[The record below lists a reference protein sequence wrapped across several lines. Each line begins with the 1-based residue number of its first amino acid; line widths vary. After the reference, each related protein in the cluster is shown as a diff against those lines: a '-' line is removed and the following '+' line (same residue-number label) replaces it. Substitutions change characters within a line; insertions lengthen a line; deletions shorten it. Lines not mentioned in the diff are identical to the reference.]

1 MHDLRLVL
9 PALAA
14 WMSAAVAIGMPE
26 GLWFAIIL
34 WCVAVAAAGAA
45 VTLRL
50 RDQRDSDGFQRP
62 SRRAVGRL
70 ATIAAAV
77 CVAAAAA
84 ALVATAANAAM
95 PSRRPDVIARLAH
108 HTVTLRADVASM
120 AQPSAA
126 SANAGGGVRFSAT
139 VTAISTG
146 SASSTDATGA
156 TGSSGAT
163 EPTSSRDRPSG
174 SVRMPVLVFAPMG
187 TRVQIGQAV
196 TVVGTVTLLPSG
208 SETAGLVY
216 ASAKPRVVA
225 DPSALLSAMNGI
237 RSGFS
242 AQADGLPGDGGDLLP
257 GLAIG
262 DVHQL
267 PAPLGDAMKA
277 ASLTHLTAVSGANC
291 AVVVSLVGAAAAGLG
306 FGRGI
311 RAVSSLIALG
321 GFVVLVTPQPSV
333 LRAAVMAAVI
343 VAGAWAGR
351 PGRAV
356 SALSLA
362 IVVLLTIDPWLSVDY
377 GFVLSVL
384 ATGALL
390 LLAPPLA
397 HKLERWLP
405 ARLAAILAV
414 PIAAQ
419 VACQPV
425 LLLLN
430 PTVPLYGVLAN
441 LAAEPAAPIA
451 TVLGLSACLLLPLW
465 PAAGAVLAHVAWI
478 PSAWIAAVA
487 RVSAALPGSGLGWID
502 GAVGFVLMVL
512 LTVAIVMLVISP
524 TRRFAVMARAG
535 ALVAVAAIAAC
546 SLAGVAGS
554 RVAEALSRPSHWNI
568 AACDIGQG
576 DAVLLQSGSAHAL
589 VDTGPDPD
597 RLTACLDELGI
608 HRIDLLV
615 LTHYDMDHVG
625 GTAAVIGRV
634 GVAMVGP
641 PVDDRGERLDAQLA
655 AGGASVHVAQTG
667 DAGRLGD
674 ADWRVLWPDTDR
686 HGMTDGN
693 ERSVTMLFEGD
704 GIRSLFL
711 GDLDERAQDALLQT
725 GRVPGV
731 DVVKVSHHGS
741 RDQSESLYQHLGAS
755 IGLISSGA
763 GNDYGHPTATALG
776 ILRRVG
782 TVVMRTDVQGILMVE
797 ASPDGGLKTW
807 TQKHATAAQLAHP
820 GTARGVAGGG

>member
-14 WMSAAVAIGMPE
+14 WVGGAVAIGMPQ
-26 GLWFAIIL
+26 GLWLTVAL

-45 VTLRL
+45 VALRL
-50 RDQRDSDGFQRP
+50 RDQGDGEDSARLRG
-62 SRRAVGRL
+62 SRLGRL

-95 PSRRPDVIARLAH
+95 PSRRPDAIERLAH
-108 HTVTLRADVASM
+108 HTVTLRADVASL
-120 AQPSAA
+120 AQPSAT
-126 SANAGGGVRFSAT
+126 SANAGGGVRFSAI

-146 SASSTDATGA
+146 SSGSASSSE
-156 TGSSGAT
+156 SSAASNST
-163 EPTSSRDRPSG
+163 RDPSSDTVLSG
-174 SVRMPVLVFAPMG
+174 VARMPVLVFAPSG

-216 ASAKPRVVA
+216 ASAKPRVVGR
-225 DPSALLSAMNGI
+225 PNALLGAMNGV
-237 RSGFS
+237 RAGFS

-267 PAPLGDAMKA
+267 PTSLGDAMKA

-291 AVVVSLVGAAAAGLG
+291 AVLVSLVGAAAGAIGL
-306 FGRGI
+306 GRGI
-311 RAVSSLIALG
+311 RAACSLVALG

-343 VAGAWAGR
+343 VVGTWAGR
-351 PGRAV
+351 PGRAIP
-356 SALSLA
+356 ALSLA
-362 IVVLLTIDPWLSVDY
+362 VVVLLTIDPWLSVDF
-377 GFVLSVL
+377 GFILSVL

-390 LLAPPLA
+390 LLAPSLA
-397 HKLERWLP
+397 QRLERWMP

-451 TVLGLSACLLLPLW
+451 TVLGLAACLLLPVW
-465 PAAGAVLAHVAWI
+465 PAAGAALAHVAWI

-502 GAVGFVLMVL
+502 GVVGFVLMVL
-512 LTVAIVMLVISP
+512 LAIAIVVLVLRP
-524 TRRFAVMARAG
+524 TRRIGVVARAG
-535 ALVAVAAIAAC
+535 ALMAVAAIAAC
-546 SLAGVAGS
+546 SLAGVAGA
-554 RVAEALSRPSHWNI
+554 RVAESLSRPAQWNI

-597 RLTACLDELGI
+597 RLTTCLDELGI
-608 HRIDLLV
+608 RRIDLLV

-625 GTAAVIGRV
+625 GTAALIGRV

-641 PVDDRGERLDAQLA
+641 PADERGERLDAQLA
-655 AGGASVHVAQTG
+655 AGGATVHVAQTG

-674 ADWRVLWPDTDR
+674 LAWRVLWPDADR
-686 HGMTDGN
+686 HGMEDGN

-711 GDLDERAQDALLQT
+711 GDLDERAQDALLAT
-725 GRVPGV
+725 GRVPSV

-741 RDQSESLYQHLGAS
+741 RDQSESLYQHLSAAVGM
-755 IGLISSGA
+755 ISCGA

-776 ILRRVG
+776 ILNRAG
-782 TVVMRTDVQGILMVE
+782 TRVMRTDVQGILMVE
-797 ASPDGGLKTW
+797 AAGDGGLKTW
-807 TQKHATAAQLAHP
+807 TQKHATAAQLAHA
-820 GTARGVAGGG
+820 GTGRGVAGGG